1 MGHSSVTTVVFSAIA
16 VFAAIA
22 CGNGQTPMP
31 EPVQTS
37 VPELPQ
43 AVPSETDQPSSS
55 EPEDVVSALI
65 DAMAANDAEQIRT
78 LFDANASQAY
88 GDGTARSGE
97 AFFSWLESD
106 IIQRE
111 GRVEEAQLTVNGND
125 VVVTGQYHSR
135 GYTSEANFLLTVENG
150 LITRWRIR

>member
-55 EPEDVVSALI
+55 EPEVVVSALI

-88 GDGTARSGE
+88 GDGPARSGE

>member
-1 MGHSSVTTVVFSAIA
+1 MGHSSLTTVVFSAIA

-22 CGNGQTPMP
+22 CGSGPPPEP

-37 VPELPQ
+37 VPEPTQAALP
-43 AVPSETDQPSSS
+43 ETDQPSSS
-55 EPEDVVSALI
+55 EPEVVVSALI
-65 DAMAANDAEQIRT
+65 DAMAANDAEQMRA
-78 LFDANASQAY
+78 LFNANASQAHPHRP
-88 GDGTARSGE
+88 ARSGE